1 MHNLPYVQW
10 VPAGKGS
17 WACPHCHGKLGR
29 RTSKRK
35 SSLVRMIVY
44 ECRNPSCGA
53 TFLGREE
60 ILYRLR
66 PPFVKNAIF
75 DLMPWPG
82 FKHLERTK
90 RGEAPTRGVC
100 PLCRSRLHAT
110 CLPTKDPLVWALHVE
125 CTRSGCQWRASGPV
139 AVAEEGVEVRA
150 PSPTPTPTPTSGET
164 VRVNFEIDQ
173 AAHAKLKASAVK
185 QGKTIRALLTAYAK
199 SLLADK
205 KP

>member
-1 MHNLPYVQW
+1 
-10 VPAGKGS
+10 
-17 WACPHCHGKLGR
+17 
-29 RTSKRK
+29 
-35 SSLVRMIVY
+35 MIVY

-60 ILYRLR
+60 IVYRLR
-66 PPFVKNAIF
+66 PPFVTNAIF

-90 RGEAPTRGVC
+90 RGETPTRGIC
-100 PLCRSRLHAT
+100 PLCKSRLHAT

-125 CTRSGCQWRASGPV
+125 CTHSGCQWRASGPV
-139 AVAEEGVEVRA
+139 AVAEGEAEILA
-150 PSPTPTPTPTSGET
+150 PISTSTPTPPKGGT
-164 VRVNFEIDQ
+164 VRVNFEIDK

-185 QGKTIRALLTAYAK
+185 QGKTIRALLTAYAE

-205 KP
+205 KA